1 MNMTTVDPADF
12 AVFCVDGKPFDV
24 RRRIFEVEDPALLRD
39 ALDLI
44 ERQDGDERL
53 LDWLRLRLRVLE
65 MLAYAARVEAGQAE
79 PVTRK
84 GSKKRPPPPVQVSLL
99 APVAAPVPP
108 PVEPKP
114 VLEPAPVV
122 EFQEQPVEILAPT
135 VEPVQDVRPVSDPVV
150 QAPLATPAPFMPL
163 VDPRPAVLLPI
174 RPRRLSTFE
183 REAPLGLAWV
193 LWFTQRFWDRERG
206 EARLH
211 RRDLSALARGTR
223 SESFERWGLD
233 RWCARAWERGGAME
247 TMAAAC
253 GLVATYDRHVLTLKL
268 AGPSTGES
276 G

>member
-1 MNMTTVDPADF
+1 MNMATVDPADF

-24 RRRIFEVEDPALLRD
+24 RRRIFEVEDPSLLRD
-39 ALDLI
+39 ALDMI

-65 MLAYAARVEAGQAE
+65 MLAHAARVESGEAE
-79 PVTRK
+79 PVVRK
-84 GSKKRPPPPVQVSLL
+84 GSKKRPPARVQVSLL
-99 APVAAPVPP
+99 APVAAPVPEP
-108 PVEPKP
+108 VPVPVEPD
-114 VLEPAPVV
+114 PVV
-122 EFQEQPVEILAPT
+122 EIQEPEIQAPA
-135 VEPVQDVRPVSDPVV
+135 VEPVEEASEPAQEIRPIH
-150 QAPLATPAPFMPL
+150 APLPPRAPFVPL

-193 LWFTQRFWDRERG
+193 LWFVQRFWNREQG
-206 EARLH
+206 QARLH

-223 SESFERWGLD
+223 PESFERWGLE
-233 RWCARAWERGGAME
+233 RWHARAWEHGGALE

-253 GLVATYDRHVLTLKL
+253 GLVATYDRHVLTLRL
-268 AGPSTGES
+268 AERSPGES

>member
-1 MNMTTVDPADF
+1 MNMATVDPADF

-24 RRRIFEVEDPALLRD
+24 RRSIFEVEDPSLLRD

-65 MLAYAARVEAGQAE
+65 MLAHVSRVESGEAE
-79 PVTRK
+79 PVVRK
-84 GSKKRPPPPVQVSLL
+84 GSKKRPPARVQVSLL
-99 APVAAPVPP
+99 APVAAPVPEP
-108 PVEPKP
+108 VPVPVEPD
-114 VLEPAPVV
+114 PVV
-122 EFQEQPVEILAPT
+122 EIQEPEIQAPT
-135 VEPVQDVRPVSDPVV
+135 VEPVQEIQPV
-150 QAPLATPAPFMPL
+150 QIAPLAPFVPL

-174 RPRRLSTFE
+174 RPRSLSAFE

-193 LWFTQRFWDRERG
+193 LWFVQRFWNREQG
-206 EARLH
+206 QARLH

-223 SESFERWGLD
+223 PESFERWGLD
-233 RWCARAWERGGAME
+233 RWHARAWEHGGALE

-253 GLVATYDRHVLTLKL
+253 GLVATYDRHVLTLRL
-268 AGPSTGES
+268 AERSPGES